1 MQDVIYRDRVQAGEH
16 LARELMIGIEYQART
31 NLQQDT
37 IVLAIPRDGVIIG
50 DLIASKFN
58 VKLDIIVSRK

>member
-1 MQDVIYRDRVQAGEH
+1 MT
-16 LARELMIGIEYQART
+16 GIEYQART